1 MFVPSLPTFPRLSLA
16 LSHVIRAIAWV
27 LLVLGVLLGMAWGT
41 LHFWIVP
48 RIGDYRPALERLA
61 QQSIGVP
68 VRIGQISAESTGW
81 APSFELRNIE
91 LLDREGQPGLRLP
104 KVVIAISVQ
113 SALALKLEQLVLDAP
128 ELDIRL
134 TAEGAWRVAGLDWAP
149 NTRSDGAAADW
160 LFSQREVIVRGGT
173 VRWTNEHRPHQPLP
187 GLLSPLTQK
196 TSTPPTN
203 AHTPPVALALR
214 DVDLVLRNSARH
226 HDVRLDATPPQE
238 WGSRFVGMGRFRR
251 SLLSIHPGQW
261 ADWTG
266 QVYAHFPEVDVAQLG
281 QHVPLGVDIAT
292 GTGSLRLWSDVAR
305 GQWTGGLADVNLTG
319 LQTTWA
325 SDAQAL
331 VLERLS
337 GRLGAR
343 VSALGFEV
351 STQHLAFVSANG
363 VAWPGGNVS
372 LEYTHP
378 EGKNPARGQIQADH
392 LDLFA
397 LREVALRM
405 PLPAGLHERLQQ
417 QDISG
422 QVGALKWRWQGD
434 WQSPERYDGQVTLEG
449 LSLPPPTLKVND
461 KTPQRPGLQGA
472 QAKVSMTQD
481 GGQVTVSMGS
491 DGAVFLP
498 GILDDAEVRVQSLL
512 AEATFK
518 REAGQ
523 WRVPQWKLKLAN
535 ADLQGEWQGKWQ
547 AAAHGSGPGTLDLQ
561 GQIKQIDASR
571 AHRYL
576 PVTLPANVRQYVR
589 DAVVKG
595 VYSDVQVKIKGD
607 LARLPFADPKEGEF
621 RFAGRLRDIELDYL
635 PAALLPPKSL
645 PWPRLYKL
653 NGLLVFDRLGM
664 KLTDA
669 SARAGDARTGL
680 SLTAGQ
686 ADIADM
692 AHQAV
697 LNVSA
702 DNKASATQVLTLVQK
717 SPLDALL
724 SGALRQT
731 QATGT
736 VQTRFKLTIPLLTP
750 QTTKVQG
757 TVVLAGNDLRMSPAT
772 PLLEKAQGTVQF
784 TETGFTLGTMQARV
798 LGGPVRIEGG
808 LRTSPATVAET
819 GMQLR
824 AQGQITA
831 EGLRQAKE
839 FAPLNELAQY
849 ASGATTYSAQLGW
862 RQGQPEWS
870 VQSPLEGL
878 ALQLPSPLGKTA
890 AARVPLSL
898 RVRVQNQSGVLQDQL
913 QFEWGSVASAN
924 YVRGLS
930 GAEPVVLRGSLSL
943 GTPGTQAPALPAT
956 GVSATVALDRFSV
969 NDWENLLPAS
979 LLSGEEKSGTGKTAW
994 RAYLP
999 TRLGLQANTITA
1011 DGRTLHQVVA
1021 GGVREDLTWRVNVD
1035 ARELSGHVVYRQPS
1049 REQLGH
1055 LFARLSRLNLPPS
1068 SVAEVEGLLEAPP
1081 ANLPS
1086 LDIVVEQLELRGKNL
1101 GRIEIEAVNTEQQKS
1116 RVKSAPEWQLN
1127 KFNLTVPEATLR
1139 STGRWLTAGEGGHQ
1153 RKTEMNFKLDVTD
1166 AGALLTRLGT
1176 PNALRGGTGQLEGT
1190 VSWQGSPMALH
1201 YPSMSGQFGVKMGR
1215 GQFLKADAGAAKLL
1229 GVLSLQAL
1237 PRRLLLDFRDVFYE
1251 GFAFDSVRG
1260 DVTIT
1265 QGIATTRNM
1274 QIKGVN
1280 ALVQLDGS
1288 ADIAHETQKLRV
1300 VILPALDAGTA
1311 SLVAGIALNPVI
1323 GLTAFLAQLF
1333 LQNPLTKANTQE
1345 FLIDGSWAEPRVT
1358 KVSSNGADSKTPSAP
1373 NATP

>member
-547 AAAHGSGPGTLDLQ
+547 AAANGNGPGTLDLQ

-576 PVTLPANVRQYVR
+576 PVTLPVNVRQYVR

-595 VYSDVQVKIKGD
+595 VYSDVQVKLKGD

-750 QTTKVQG
+750 QNTKVQG

-943 GTPGTQAPALPAT
+943 GTQAPALPAT